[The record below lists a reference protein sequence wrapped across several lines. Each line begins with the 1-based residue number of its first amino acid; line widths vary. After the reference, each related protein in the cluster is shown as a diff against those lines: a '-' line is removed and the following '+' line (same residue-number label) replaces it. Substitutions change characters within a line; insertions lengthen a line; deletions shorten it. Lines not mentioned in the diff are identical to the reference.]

1 MTEGPLTLAD
11 LDAIGVARLKGVGP
25 EREKGLAELGIT
37 TVLDLLWHYPRRWV
51 DRGKEASVADLYPG
65 EQALV
70 IATVRRS
77 ESRRIKGRRSMVNVD
92 VADDSGRLRIS
103 FFNQAWRAKQLPVGT
118 TAAFFGKVEEY
129 RGSPQMTNPLVD
141 LIGDQTG
148 RIVPIYP
155 QSEKARITSQD
166 VSRAVAESLRRAEPR
181 SVLDPVP
188 PAVLRRFGLVDRW
201 TALQGIH
208 TPEVMDDR
216 ARARDRLVFDELL
229 RIQLL
234 LVRRKRR
241 IQQAGAGMEHD
252 TAGPVV
258 ESFLSGLPYELT
270 GAQARAIE
278 AIRRDLAGAVPM
290 QRLLQGDVG
299 AGKTVVA
306 VTTMLTAVE
315 GRHQGVLL
323 APTEVL
329 AEQHLAS
336 IRELVE
342 GIEVPDATRL
352 GGTRPLKVSLLTGR
366 LPAAER
372 REVLNGL
379 VAGEVDIVVG
389 TQALLSEGVT
399 FCSLGVVVV
408 DEQHRFGVDQRD
420 LLRQRV
426 RDQGR
431 AEPDLLV
438 MTATP
443 IPRTAAMTV
452 YGDLDV
458 TVLDE
463 LPPGRQ
469 PIETAW
475 AQGPLEEEQV
485 WGSVRAE
492 IADGRQAYVV
502 CPLIDEGA
510 SESKAA
516 EQVHAELESGELAGL
531 RLGLLHGRQ
540 PGRDKEL
547 TMDAFRRGDLDVLV
561 STTVIEVGVD
571 VPNAT
576 VMVILDAGRFGMAQL
591 HQLRGRVG
599 RGAHA
604 SYCHLVGEAAT
615 PDAEARLQALEAS
628 TDGFELAEKDLELRG
643 EGTLMSTRQSGRNDL
658 RLASLRRDTTWVVRA
673 RDAAEELVGDD
684 PDLGPHPELRAELE
698 HLFPPETEI
707 DEALARG

>member
-1 MTEGPLTLAD
+1 MSDGPLTLAE

-25 EREKGLAELGIT
+25 ERESGLAELGIA
-37 TVLDLLWHYPRRWV
+37 TVLDLLWHYPRRWI
-51 DRGKEASVADLYPG
+51 DRGNEACVRDLVPG

-92 VADDSGRLRIS
+92 VADDTGRLRIT
-103 FFNQAWRAKQLPVGT
+103 FFNQAWRAKQLAVDT
-118 TAAFFGKVEEY
+118 TAAFFGPVEEY

-155 QSEKARITSQD
+155 QSDKAKITSRD
-166 VSRAVAESLRRAEPR
+166 LSRAVAESLRRAQPR
-181 SVLDPVP
+181 TVFDPVP
-188 PAVLRRFGLVDRW
+188 TDVRRRYGLVDRW
-201 TALQGIH
+201 AAMQGIH
-208 TPEVMDDR
+208 APKVMSDR
-216 ARARDRLVFDELL
+216 TRARDRLVFDELL

-252 TAGPVV
+252 VAGPVV
-258 ESFLSGLPYELT
+258 ESFLAGLPYSLT
-270 GAQARAIE
+270 GAQSRAIDS
-278 AIRRDLAGAVPM
+278 IRRDLAGTVPM

-315 GRHQGVLL
+315 GRHQGALL

-342 GIEVPDATRL
+342 GIEVPDPARL
-352 GGTRPLKVSLLTGR
+352 GGSRPLRVSLLTGR
-366 LPAAER
+366 LPAADR
-372 REVLNGL
+372 REVLLGL
-379 VAGEVDIVVG
+379 VAGEIDIVVG

-399 FCSLGVVVV
+399 FASLGVVVV
-408 DEQHRFGVDQRD
+408 DEQHRFGVDQRN

-469 PIETAW
+469 PVTTTW

-485 WGSVRAE
+485 WASVRTAVGE
-492 IADGRQAYVV
+492 GRQAYVV
-502 CPLIDEGA
+502 CPLIEEGA

-516 EQVHAELESGELAGL
+516 EQVHAELEAGELAGL
-531 RLGLLHGRQ
+531 ALGLLHGRQ
-540 PGRDKEL
+540 ARRDKEL
-547 TMDAFRRGDLDVLV
+547 TMEAFRRGDLDVLV

-604 SYCHLVGEAAT
+604 SSCHLLGEATT
-615 PDAEARLQALEAS
+615 PEAEARLRALEAS
-628 TDGFELAEKDLELRG
+628 GDGFELAEKDLELRG

-658 RLASLRRDTTWVVRA
+658 RLASLRRDTTWVMRA
-673 RDAAEELVGDD
+673 RDAAEDLVGDD
-684 PDLGPHPELRAELE
+684 PDLGAHPELRAELE

>member
-1 MTEGPLTLAD
+1 MSAAPLTLAD
-11 LDAIGVARLKGVGP
+11 LDDIGIARLNGVGP
-25 EREKGLAELGIT
+25 EREKGLRELGIT
-37 TVLDLLWHYPRRWV
+37 TVLDLLWHYPRRYI
-51 DRGKEASVADLYPG
+51 DRTREASIAELLPG
-65 EQALV
+65 EEVLV
-70 IATVRRS
+70 IGEVKRI
-77 ESRRIKGRRSMVNVD
+77 ESRRLRGRRSMVT
-92 VADDSGRLRIS
+92 ADIADASGRLRVT
-103 FFNQAWRAKQLPVGT
+103 FFNQAWRSKQLPVGT
-118 TAAFFGKVEEY
+118 SAAFFGRIEDY
-129 RGSPQMTNPLVD
+129 RGRPQMTNPVVD

-148 RIVPIYP
+148 RIVSIYP

-166 VSRAVAESLRRAEPR
+166 LSRAVQESLRRANPR
-181 SVLDPVP
+181 GVVDPVP
-188 PAVLRRFGLVDRW
+188 EELLRRHGLVDRW
-201 TALQGIH
+201 EALAQIH
-208 TPEVMDDR
+208 QPESMAHR
-216 ARARDRLVFDELL
+216 GRARDRLVFDELL

-241 IQQAGAGMEHD
+241 IQLAGGGIEHD
-252 TAGPVV
+252 VDGPIVG
-258 ESFLSGLPYELT
+258 SFLAGLPYELT
-270 GAQARAIE
+270 GAQRRAVE
-278 AIRRDLAGAVPM
+278 AIRGDLAGSVPM

-306 VTTMLTAVE
+306 VATMLTAVE
-315 GRHQGVLL
+315 GRHQGALM

-329 AEQHLAS
+329 AEQHHAS
-336 IRELVE
+336 IRELVD
-342 GIEVPDATRL
+342 GIEVPDPTRL
-352 GGTRPLKVSLLTGR
+352 EGVRPLSVVLLTGR
-366 LPAAER
+366 LPVAER
-372 REVLNGL
+372 RKVLNGL

-399 FCSLGVVVV
+399 FLSLGAVIV

-426 RDQGR
+426 REQQR
-431 AEPDLLV
+431 SEPDLLV

-469 PIETAW
+469 PIVTTW
-475 AQGPLEEEQV
+475 ARGPLDEEQV
-485 WGSVRAE
+485 WEHVRSE

-510 SESKAA
+510 SEAKAA
-516 EQVHAELESGELAGL
+516 QQVHADLESGELAGL

-540 PGRDKEL
+540 PAREKEL
-547 TMDAFRRGDLDVLV
+547 TMDAFRRGELDVLV

-599 RGAHA
+599 RGQHP
-604 SYCHLVGEAAT
+604 SSCYLLGEAVT
-615 PDAEARLQALEAS
+615 DDAEARLQALEAS

-658 RLASLRRDTTWVVRA
+658 RLASLQRDLAWVERA
-673 RDAAEELVGDD
+673 REAAELVVGDD
-684 PDLGPHPELRAELE
+684 PELSDHPMLLDELA
-698 HLFPPETEI
+698 HLFPPEDEV